1 MLFFV
6 KYSKPD
12 ITQEYCVVILIS
24 ALVCHKP
31 RPRGAGFASPFV
43 LLSKCLRS
51 LKSPVGTFQALQTIP
66 FWFAKLT
73 LKDYVTVRSHFPK
86 YSQLKSISNTD
97 SFHVRTRMAHPLSKL
112 ERQYLVQQ
120 QLVNAAMLI
129 LK

>member
-31 RPRGAGFASPFV
+31 RPRGADFSSPFV

-51 LKSPVGTFQALQTIP
+51 VKTLQTIP